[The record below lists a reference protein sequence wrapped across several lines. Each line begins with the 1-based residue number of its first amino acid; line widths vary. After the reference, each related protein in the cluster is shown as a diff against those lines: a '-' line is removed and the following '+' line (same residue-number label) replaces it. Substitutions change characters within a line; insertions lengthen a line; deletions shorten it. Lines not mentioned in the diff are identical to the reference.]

1 MGSVSFFRQIRTYN
15 AINCVKLRLNVL
27 ILMNI
32 MEKHDILFYIHISK
46 KDIVNTLI
54 FILAEEL
61 QTMFENETNI
71 FLTT

>member
-1 MGSVSFFRQIRTYN
+1 
-15 AINCVKLRLNVL
+15 
-27 ILMNI
+27 MNI

-46 KDIVNTLI
+46 RDIVNTLI